1 MRVSKAQQVQNR
13 EQVVAAAAKLLRER
27 GIEGVGVDAL
37 AKAAG
42 MTHGA
47 VYSHFDSKE
56 ELAAAAIRQSL
67 AEIRERWIADA
78 GGEGSPG
85 LFNRLVRSY
94 VSRSHRDNPG
104 TGCAVAAMGSEA
116 ARHGKSVRHAFSDST
131 VELIDRMASMCAGDS
146 EDARRE
152 EAVAT
157 ISAMLGAVVL
167 ARVVEDRTLSDRILA
182 VMRKRLT
189 VPE

>member
-1 MRVSKAQQVQNR
+1 MRVSKAQQLQNR

-56 ELAAAAIRQSL
+56 DLAAAAIRHSL

-85 LFNRLVRSY
+85 LLNRLVRSY

-104 TGCAVAAMGSEA
+104 TGCAVAAMGPEA
-116 ARHGKSVRHAFSDST
+116 ERHGESVRHAFSDST
-131 VELIDRMASMCAGDS
+131 VELIDRM
-146 EDARRE
+146 
-152 EAVAT
+152 
-157 ISAMLGAVVL
+157 
-167 ARVVEDRTLSDRILA
+167 
-182 VMRKRLT
+182 
-189 VPE
+189 

>member
-1 MRVSKAQQVQNR
+1 MRVSREQQAKNR

-27 GIEGVGVDAL
+27 GIEGIGVDAL

-47 VYSHFDSKE
+47 IYSQFGSKE
-56 ELAAAAIRQSL
+56 HLAAEAIRESL

-78 GGEGSPG
+78 GGDGTPD

-104 TGCAVAAMGSEA
+104 TGCALAAMGPDATRHSEA
-116 ARHGKSVRHAFSDST
+116 VRKAFSDST
-131 VELIDRMASMCAGDS
+131 VTMIDAMARACGAET
-146 EDARRE
+146 EDARLE
-152 EAVAT
+152 EAIAT
-157 ISAMLGAVVL
+157 IAAMLGAVVL
-167 ARVVEDRTLSDRILA
+167 SRVVEDKTLSDRILA
-182 VMRKRLT
+182 VVRKRLLKP
-189 VPE
+189 V